1 MTHPL
6 SLYRWKFLI
15 VNKSISINQSTCKM
29 PRKFFS
35 IHHVAYEI
43 SPTLDRL
50 SFTEISLPYRL
61 KRNFAISWPKFA
73 LVFFGTVLYLDLSV
87 RRETYLPLILFSC
100 SSHFQR
106 GWYIA
111 QSQSSKEY
119 FRILFRCSKNHLP
132 NECVHGFIRYC
143 PSYCRAFTTKLMG
156 LPVAKLEAR
165 KERSS
170 LQPKHLDRQYLQ
182 DKQVLLDQFR
192 KNRSTNSG
200 TQFGIDFCFS
210 LFSYKVTCFAQ
221 RVWDVRCVYVSYYW
235 NWKRQLPT
243 WKQKQLWP
251 LHAFHFFIGCYVL
264 LRWKLD
270 CYDTMEKTQKNKYL
284 KNLKIWNMGPQ
295 DLTSFV
301 AYLPGFYNYFGL
313 SDCLYLTCLKYEFL
327 VAAEAQSSKV

>member
-6 SLYRWKFLI
+6 SPYRWKFLI
-15 VNKSISINQSTCKM
+15 VNKSISINQSTCKI

-111 QSQSSKEY
+111 QSQCSKEY
-119 FRILFRCSKNHLP
+119 FRILFRCSKHHLP
-132 NECVHGFIRYC
+132 NACVHGFIRYC
-143 PSYCRAFTTKLMG
+143 PSYCRAYTTKLMG

-210 LFSYKVTCFAQ
+210 LFS
-221 RVWDVRCVYVSYYW
+221 
-235 NWKRQLPT
+235 L
-243 WKQKQLWP
+243 
-251 LHAFHFFIGCYVL
+251 
-264 LRWKLD
+264 
-270 CYDTMEKTQKNKYL
+270 
-284 KNLKIWNMGPQ
+284 
-295 DLTSFV
+295 
-301 AYLPGFYNYFGL
+301 
-313 SDCLYLTCLKYEFL
+313 
-327 VAAEAQSSKV
+327 